1 MAAGKY
7 YAVKKGKTTGIY
19 RTWEECRTS
28 VEGVSGAVYKS
39 FKTLSEAEAFMGNAV
54 SKRFSPK
61 KSGGLKEPAMEEGPR
76 LPPEGCLLAYVDG
89 SYNDSLKKY
98 ALDRKSVV

>member
-54 SKRFSPK
+54 SKRFSVLGR
-61 KSGGLKEPAMEEGPR
+61 GGI
-76 LPPEGCLLAYVDG
+76 CLAVYV
-89 SYNDSLKKY
+89 
-98 ALDRKSVV
+98 